1 MFFISPTRGK
11 MSLDEAY
18 RDIIKYVNEAPDL
31 EYQLI
36 IGSDSQVREANVC
49 FVTALVIYR
58 LGKGGRFYYHKEYE
72 SINRS
77 VRQRIFYETAKSLE
91 LASQITRRLSED
103 ENCNRNLEI
112 QIHLDVGQQGK
123 TKELIKEVVGMVVGS
138 GYDAR
143 IKPDSYCASKV
154 ADRYTK

>member
-11 MSLDEAY
+11 MNFDETY
-18 RDIIKYVNEAPDL
+18 KDIAKFVNEAPDL

-36 IGSDSQVREANVC
+36 VGCDSQTREENVC
-49 FVTALVIYR
+49 FVTAVVIYR
-58 LGKGGRFYYHKEYE
+58 LGKGGRFYYLKEYE
-72 SINRS
+72 KINRS
-77 VRQRIFYETAKSLE
+77 IRQRIFYETAKSLE
-91 LASQITRRLSED
+91 VASEITRKLSED
-103 ENCNRNLEI
+103 DNCEWNLQIE
-112 QIHLDVGQQGK
+112 IHLDVGQKGK
-123 TKELIKEVVGMVVGS
+123 TRELIKEVVGIVVGN